1 MHIYARSHTVTMITV
16 LMGTGIS
23 ALSSLMDPVSQA
35 LTIIV
40 GFAMQ
45 VGPAI
50 SKAVSPAVSACSMA
64 FGPMLKKLYPDRIIR
79 IFGGGSN
86 GEQGQAAAMLARR
99 AQGLVKAEL
108 EVYLHTVHTLYI
120 ACLCGFIALRWCPR
134 GP

>member
-1 MHIYARSHTVTMITV
+1 
-16 LMGTGIS
+16 
-23 ALSSLMDPVSQA
+23 
-35 LTIIV
+35 
-40 GFAMQ
+40 
-45 VGPAI
+45 
-50 SKAVSPAVSACSMA
+50 VSPAVSACSMA
-64 FGPMLKKLYPDRIIR
+64 FGPMLKKLYPDRINR